1 MNYITH
7 LNSIFQQFSR
17 DSSLNTTH
25 ISLYMALFQSWNIHR
40 FQQVFYIQR
49 EEIMR
54 MGKIGSNPTYHRC
67 MKKLHDQKYIQYLP
81 SHNPYKGSRVR
92 MLIFDTS
99 TKQAVNKYETSSKQA
114 LTPLINYNKQKT
126 NFNKRELPQ
135 NENEVL
141 IHFKNKSWPAV
152 EGKKF
157 YNHYSS
163 IGWKLRNEI
172 TIIDWHATAENWMLK
187 ANEFEKVPTGFQKR
201 DNLKTTKNKNY
212 GEPL

>member
-7 LNSIFQQFSR
+7 LNAVFQQFSK
-17 DSSLNTTH
+17 DPSLNATH

-40 FQQVFYIQR
+40 FKKTFYIQR

-67 MKKLHDQKYIQYLP
+67 LNKLHDQKYIQYQP

-99 TKQAVNKYETSSKQA
+99 SKQALNKYETSSKQA
-114 LTPLINYNKQKT
+114 LTPLINYNKQKR

-135 NENEVL
+135 NEIEVL
-141 IHFKNKSWPAV
+141 DHFKNKSWAAN

-172 TIIDWHATAENWMLK
+172 EIIDWHATAKNWILK
-187 ANEFEKVPTGFQKR
+187 AKEFEKAPTAFQKR

>member
-7 LNSIFQQFSR
+7 LNAVFQQFSK
-17 DSSLNTTH
+17 DSSLNATH
-25 ISLYMALFQSWNIHR
+25 ISLYMALFQTWNIHR
-40 FQQVFYIQR
+40 FQNIFYIHR

-67 MKKLHDQKYIQYLP
+67 LKKLHEQKYIQYLP
-81 SHNPYKGSRVR
+81 SHNPYKGSRVN

-99 TKQAVNKYETSSKQA
+99 AKQAVNKSETSSKQA
-114 LTPLINYNKQKT
+114 LTPLINNNKQKI
-126 NFNKRELPQ
+126 NFNKREHPQ

-141 IHFKNKSWPAV
+141 NHFKNKNWSAN

-157 YNHYSS
+157 FNHYSS
-163 IGWKLRNEI
+163 IGWKLRNELN
-172 TIIDWHATAENWMLK
+172 IIDWHATAENWMLK
-187 ANEFEKVPTGFQKR
+187 ANEFEKVPAAFQNR
-201 DNLKTTKNKNY
+201 DNLKTSKNKNY

>member
-7 LNSIFQQFSR
+7 LNAVFQQFSK
-17 DSSLNTTH
+17 DPSLNATH
-25 ISLYMALFQSWNIHR
+25 ISLYMALFQTWNIHR
-40 FQQVFYIQR
+40 FQNTFYIHR

-67 MKKLHDQKYIQYLP
+67 MKKLHEQKYIQYLP
-81 SHNPYKGSRVR
+81 SYNPYKGSRVN
-92 MLIFDTS
+92 MLIFDIS
-99 TKQAVNKYETSSKQA
+99 SKQALNKYETSSKQA

-141 IHFKNKSWPAV
+141 NHFKNKNWSAN

-157 YNHYSS
+157 YNHYQS

-172 TIIDWHATAENWMLK
+172 KIIDWHATAENWMLK
-187 ANEFEKVPTGFQKR
+187 ANEFEKAPAAFQKR
-201 DNLKTTKNKNY
+201 DNLKTSKNKNY